1 MLVIIVALILLLAF
15 IILSAYKLSIYFNT
29 FLFLSKKINYD
40 KTNYMSNSS
49 FFKYFYTNKMFYGF
63 FGIEFIITVLL
74 VALSLLA
81 YAGYVITNH
90 MNFGYLNNNYGG
102 SVEFAFVNTFLY
114 IIFVLAFIYGGA
126 YMYWYNYDKGGD
138 NKLYEEEARLKTLLL
153 ENLDY
158 DLLYDYYLKTMN
170 DGKYELGESY
180 VISIKDA
187 NYFANPNNVFKY
199 SLTYYILNDAKFSL
213 IKSDILDIVKEVYEA
228 NPVSVQ
234 NKSGAPPDSHKG
246 KIIPIIIQQIKDK
259 QDFYIIA
266 RYNHN
271 NNIAL
276 RPLDA
281 LIYDLTKI
289 MKDSSADAP
298 HAATHKT
305 NLKAILDK
313 MKEYKDSDTI
323 EMMRKYDSTQKSFMV
338 AIKLYKEIY
347 DNYYMYYMYS
357 VLLTNFVIIYA
368 VLIFAYMLIK
378 ICVFWSKEFD
388 DNYFNIYNFTCYLN
402 NYGIYLLLIYY
413 FISCPIILFG
423 FN

>member
-1 MLVIIVALILLLAF
+1 
-15 IILSAYKLSIYFNT
+15 
-29 FLFLSKKINYD
+29 
-40 KTNYMSNSS
+40 
-49 FFKYFYTNKMFYGF
+49 MFYGF
-63 FGIEFIITVLL
+63 FGIEFLITVLL

-81 YAGYVITNH
+81 YAGYVMTNH

-126 YMYWYNYDKGGD
+126 YMYWYNYDKSGD

-158 DLLYDYYLKTMN
+158 DLLYDYYLMTAKE
-170 DGKYELGESY
+170 GKYELGESY
-180 VISIKDA
+180 VISIKDV

-289 MKDSSADAP
+289 MKDDAP
-298 HAATHKT
+298 HAAAHKT
-305 NLKAILDK
+305 NLKTTLDK
-313 MKEYKDSDTI
+313 MKEYKDGDTM

-378 ICVFWSKEFD
+378 IGVFWSEEFD
-388 DNYFNIYNFTCYLN
+388 NNYFNIYNFTCYLN